1 MRINNFFLAISLV
14 YDKSDQ
20 HRSICDSYYTELA
33 STKIKSIKL
42 ENASNSCSSFTSVK
56 FDTSDTHNKY
66 LLYSQFVA
74 WYYKGSSIAPLS
86 DYVHN
91 PVYQELLKLNDYFA
105 NADEKVFIDLRRG
118 KGYTNEIEKINRD
131 DGDLS
136 ITITLKAAATKK

>member
-1 MRINNFFLAISLV
+1 M
-14 YDKSDQ
+14 
-20 HRSICDSYYTELA
+20 
-33 STKIKSIKL
+33 
-42 ENASNSCSSFTSVK
+42 
-56 FDTSDTHNKY
+56 
-66 LLYSQFVA
+66 
-74 WYYKGSSIAPLS
+74 
-86 DYVHN
+86 HN

>member
-1 MRINNFFLAISLV
+1 M
-14 YDKSDQ
+14 
-20 HRSICDSYYTELA
+20 
-33 STKIKSIKL
+33 
-42 ENASNSCSSFTSVK
+42 
-56 FDTSDTHNKY
+56 
-66 LLYSQFVA
+66 LYSQFIA